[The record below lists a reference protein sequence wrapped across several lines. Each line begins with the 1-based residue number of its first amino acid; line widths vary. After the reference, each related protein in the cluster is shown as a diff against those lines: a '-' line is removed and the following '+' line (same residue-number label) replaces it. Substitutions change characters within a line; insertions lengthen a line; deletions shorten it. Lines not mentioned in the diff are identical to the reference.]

1 VRDGLGED
9 GYECLSYEYVLAVIA
24 EDWWSLL
31 RSEWVDLGAFGLEG

>member
-9 GYECLSYEYVLAVIA
+9 GYEWLPYEYVLAGIA

-31 RSEWVDLGAFGLEG
+31 KSEWVDLDVFGLEG